1 MDYILGSCMEH
12 LEFVIDEFVD
22 EVELAPNIVRVT
34 EFTGDD
40 QERPTRCLLC
50 EKPVE
55 FILFK

>member
-1 MDYILGSCMEH
+1 MNDLLGSCMEH

-34 EFTGDD
+34 EFSGDEE
-40 QERPTRCLLC
+40 QRPTRCQLC